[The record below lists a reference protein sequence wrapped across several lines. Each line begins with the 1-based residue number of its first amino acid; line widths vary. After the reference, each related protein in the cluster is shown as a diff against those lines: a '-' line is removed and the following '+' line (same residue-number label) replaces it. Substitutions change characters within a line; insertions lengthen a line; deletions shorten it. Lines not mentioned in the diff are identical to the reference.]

1 MMPAWAATSFC
12 VRPSRTRRW
21 ESTPTIV
28 DISAFTL
35 LIYVIYA
42 FSSTR
47 RNQSSEHSAGQR
59 EGEPREQSPGARE
72 VKVAIAP
79 SLFDGDA
86 VGRGYEG
93 PNEDADPEEHRRAG
107 EHGEDVA

>member
-1 MMPAWAATSFC
+1 VGKHAHN
-12 VRPSRTRRW
+12 SRYIYFHVINIRYLCFLVNLV
-21 ESTPTIV
+21 EPIV
-28 DISAFTL
+28 A
-35 LIYVIYA
+35 
-42 FSSTR
+42 
-47 RNQSSEHSAGQR
+47 EHSAGQR

-93 PNEDADPEEHRRAG
+93 PDEDADPEEHRRAG
-107 EHGEDVA
+107 EHGEDGA